1 MTRVSACYTNT
12 ERKESFKEEKT
23 SRPPLK
29 KKVWWEERNW
39 SRSKEEKH

>member
-1 MTRVSACYTNT
+1 VLYEHREGKRVLKK
-12 ERKESFKEEKT
+12 RKT

-29 KKVWWEERNW
+29 KKVWWEEGNW